1 MATNYYWMKERAAMK
16 RARRVER
23 IHSIFYGVIF
33 FLLLFVGGGIVGG
46 METHYSMN
54 GVVLSSSADEVI
66 VRDGSGEEW
75 SFYGEGYKKG
85 ENVKITFFTN
95 GTDNKRED
103 DEIVKIK
110 KID

>member
-1 MATNYYWMKERAAMK
+1 MNNNYFFERERQAMK

-23 IHSIFYGVIF
+23 IHTIFYSTMF

-46 METHYSMN
+46 METHYSMK
-54 GVVLSSSADEVI
+54 GIVLSSSANEVF

-75 SFYGEGYKKG
+75 SFYGDEYKKG
-85 ENVKITFFTN
+85 ENVKITFYTN

-103 DEIVKIK
+103 DEIVKVE